1 MVDTSIGSLSAPYLT
16 HTYNQPPEIKQD
28 PLFSPVSSTNLVG
41 SLKTTLQGIQLA
53 VYQPTGTSALGSL
66 LVNTGNILSGLITA
80 ISNIIGTLLSP
91 IVDPLLNGILNLLG
105 ITIDNVDVGAN
116 LSCGQGGRAQL
127 VL

>member
-1 MVDTSIGSLSAPYLT
+1 M
-16 HTYNQPPEIKQD
+16 
-28 PLFSPVSSTNLVG
+28 
-41 SLKTTLQGIQLA
+41 
-53 VYQPTGTSALGSL
+53 GSL